1 MKRMF
6 LVAAIILLFI
16 LSGHKTPVQAAQ
28 PDTQCQPAA
37 SIEAILFSHQDHDSA
52 RIDLGMAGNPV
63 ELNHGGLVPDCGE
76 YCEVE
81 GASGGCVYFS
91 NNGRWVRT
99 TATCRNGQWTP
110 SP

>member
-1 MKRMF
+1 
-6 LVAAIILLFI
+6 
-16 LSGHKTPVQAAQ
+16 
-28 PDTQCQPAA
+28 
-37 SIEAILFSHQDHDSA
+37 
-52 RIDLGMAGNPV
+52 MAGNPV